1 MNSVPPLSEPFP
13 FLFRPMREEDIAAV
27 MEIERQSFP
36 MPWPESVYQHE
47 IRYGTDSLYYVLQP
61 HREPAPTTW
70 LERVF
75 RPARR
80 RERPPIIGYVGMR
93 FLPGQAHI
101 TTIAVHPRWRG
112 RGLGKYIL
120 LMAIQQ
126 AARHPIRF
134 VTLEVRASNRV
145 AQQLYTGVGFRF
157 VGVQRG
163 YYRDGEDAWLMQLG
177 PLDRAEMERLEDI
190 LRETGARI
198 QQLAVSS

>member
-13 FLFRPMREEDIAAV
+13 FLFRPMREEDIAEV
-27 MEIERQSFP
+27 MEIERLSFP
-36 MPWPESVYQHE
+36 MPWPESVYRHE

-75 RPARR
+75 RPARQ
-80 RERPPIIGYVGMR
+80 RERPPVIGYVGMR

-145 AQQLYTGVGFRF
+145 AQRLYTGVGFRF

-177 PLDRAEMERLEDI
+177 PLDQAEMERLEDI
-190 LRETGARI
+190 LRETGVRI